1 MAKKEEK
8 KQLPINDMNPRQQRL
23 QRKRWRKNYRSYYQR
38 KKQKERTATMLIEN
52 TPPTSPSILY
62 NSNIGIQENNI
73 REPSPLETPLLN
85 SNSASPI
92 LGTSRTL
99 KESGIIEGNHLSE
112 PDANTSTVASPSG
125 HQPISSFTITWN
137 YSESGHGK
145 GAPDG
150 VGAIMKRTADRAVYQ
165 GQDIKNLDD
174 FINIIDQ
181 NLKKVKLRIVS
192 DYDVAEKDLLFPQK
206 VKSFPGCMKM
216 HQLVWNLD
224 TPTIAVRKLSC
235 TDKTCL
241 YHAIRCKHMKH
252 LEFYYLE
259 ECQKNMTVTPL
270 ASSSRVLAEIS
281 QSFWAPL
288 NESSDESIIAKTDE
302 KKTQN
307 KRNEI

>member
-1 MAKKEEK
+1 MAKSK
-8 KQLPINDMNPRQQRL
+8 KQSREERL
-23 QRKRWRKNYRSYYQR
+23 RKKRSYYQR

-62 NSNIGIQENNI
+62 NSNMDIQENNI

-85 SNSASPI
+85 SDSASPI

-99 KESGIIEGNHLSE
+99 KEPGILEGNHLSE

-145 GAPDG
+145 GVPDG
-150 VGAIMKRTADRAVYQ
+150 VGAIMKRTADRAVCQ

-192 DYDVAEKDLLFPQK
+192 DYDVAENDLLFPQK

-224 TPTIAVRKLSC
+224 TPTIAVRKLMPVQS
-235 TDKTCL
+235 
-241 YHAIRCKHMKH
+241 
-252 LEFYYLE
+252 LEFDNISEITFSKDEENEKLSVDLENINPYL
-259 ECQKNMTVTPL
+259 L
-270 ASSSRVLAEIS
+270 DSD
-281 QSFWAPL
+281 
-288 NESSDESIIAKTDE
+288 SDEDFNIF
-302 KKTQN
+302 
-307 KRNEI
+307 